1 VSVNKYD
8 DFYRNLLLVLRRL
21 YYVLHSDFS
30 VARGLFVSQVINK
43 LNKIE
48 LGGYSFSKYRF
59 FCQTVI
65 GSGEDACSVIECGF
79 NEECFEG
86 KCRCKNGFLNDSSAC
101 VG

>member
-1 VSVNKYD
+1 MD
-8 DFYRNLLLVLRRL
+8 IPF
-21 YYVLHSDFS
+21 
-30 VARGLFVSQVINK
+30 
-43 LNKIE
+43 LNID
-48 LGGYSFSKYRF
+48 F

-65 GSGEDACSVIECGF
+65 GSGEDACSMIECGF

>member
-1 VSVNKYD
+1 MSVNKYD

-43 LNKIE
+43 LNKVE

-59 FCQTVI
+59 FLSNSDWFRRRRVQC
-65 GSGEDACSVIECGF
+65 DRMWF
-79 NEECFEG
+79 
-86 KCRCKNGFLNDSSAC
+86 
-101 VG
+101 